1 MVWHLHSWA
10 NTPVMESVSRLSH
23 PQHSICAGCA
33 TGFRCVRVTQE
44 IEQAMSKKRKAISNQ
59 KEEQNERS
67 WN

>member
-1 MVWHLHSWA
+1 MVWH
-10 NTPVMESVSRLSH
+10 VSRLSH
-23 PQHSICAGCA
+23 SQHSICAGCA

-44 IEQAMSKKRKAISNQ
+44 IEQAMSKRRKATSNQ

>member
-1 MVWHLHSWA
+1 MVWHQHSWA

-23 PQHSICAGCA
+23 SQHSICAGCA
-33 TGFRCVRVTQE
+33 TGFRCVRVNQE
-44 IEQAMSKKRKAISNQ
+44 IEQAMSKRRKAISNQ